1 LSQDKKDK
9 RFGAYNNYFVI
20 ISVTGGDREISS
32 GKGLQFIN
40 GPFPIKQT
48 PKFGKLIAN
57 H

>member
-20 ISVTGGDREISS
+20 ISVAGGDREISS